1 MIILSYDCIFRFLLS
16 RPNGNM
22 SGCER
27 RYARLHAMIFR
38 LQPDSDVTG
47 ENRRCDY
54 AAVCG
59 RVVEVDAWV

>member
-47 ENRRCDY
+47 KIE
-54 AAVCG
+54 
-59 RVVEVDAWV
+59 DAITQPCVAG